1 MKTNKKTILLTNDDG
16 IDAEGI
22 YSLYKAFKEDGRFE
36 IKVIAPDKENSAV
49 GHAITVFRPI
59 SVRED
64 YQRGEY
70 FGYAVDGTPADCVKL
85 AIGAI
90 LESQPDLLISGI
102 NRGGNLGE
110 NIIYSGTVSA
120 ATEGTLCG
128 VSSIAVSV
136 DDLIKPY
143 YEYASEFIVKIA
155 ARILGNGGLP
165 KGTLLNINIPSID
178 KKEIKGTRITVQGDI
193 GFRNNFVKRQDPR
206 GRDYYWMD
214 GEFMERNISKDS
226 DYMAVKSGYV
236 SVTPIHYDMTDYKS
250 IDYFKAWDIEKLK

>member
-1 MKTNKKTILLTNDDG
+1 MTEKKRKTILLTNDDG

-22 YSLYKAFKEDGRFE
+22 YSLYKSFIDDGRFD
-36 IKVIAPDKENSAV
+36 IKVVAPNKETSAV

-59 SVRED
+59 SVREN
-64 YQRGEY
+64 YQEGEF

-90 LESQPDLLISGI
+90 LERPPDLLISGI
-102 NRGGNLGE
+102 NRGGNMGE

-120 ATEGTLCG
+120 ATEGTVCG

-136 DDLIKPY
+136 DDLINPSY
-143 YEYASEFIVKIA
+143 GYASGFAVDIA
-155 ARILGNGGLP
+155 AIILKNGGLP
-165 KGTLLNINIPSID
+165 RGTLLNINVPSID
-178 KKEIKGTRITVQGDI
+178 KEDIKGTRITVQADI
-193 GFRNNFVKRQDPR
+193 GFRDNFVKRQDPR

-214 GEFMERNISKDS
+214 GEFIERNIGKDS
-226 DYMAVKSGYV
+226 DYNAVKSGYV

-250 IDYFKAWDIEKLK
+250 LDFFRSWDIEKI